1 MPGLIA
7 KLKGVTQSNFLRN
20 IITVSGGQIGAA
32 LIPIAT
38 APILSRLYPPESY
51 GSLGTYMSY
60 SVVLGTLGNW
70 QYAQAIIIEKW
81 ESKARVLSRICF
93 LACLLTSL
101 LAVPLSLWLAFRH
114 DGLLWFLCLPF
125 STFLGG
131 YAASLTALANRYS
144 LYKRMALIAVLPA
157 LISVSLSI
165 SLGFLGYGVSGLFVG
180 YLATQFCTFYLSYRL
195 VRQKKTQVTAHISWR
210 QIFAV
215 LRRHRRFPLYT
226 LPTAFM
232 GSFTQN
238 TPIYALDL
246 LKAKHD
252 AGLYIRANQLLS
264 MPINLIG
271 GAIAQVFQRRAAEEY
286 AAHGTCRPIFNQ
298 SLKLLLL
305 VALGP
310 TVALAFFAPNI
321 FAWFLGP
328 KWVDA
333 GGMARILAPMLFLRL
348 LCSPLSSV
356 FNVAGAQKED
366 FILTLTSSILTISVI
381 SIALWLHWSPTAIVA
396 AFSGCF
402 GLTYLTYIIRSAH
415 HAKGKR

>member
-1 MPGLIA
+1 MFQ
-7 KLKGVTQSNFLRN
+7 KLRSLSQSNFLRN

-51 GSLGTYMSY
+51 GTLATYMSY

-70 QYAQAIIIEKW
+70 QYAQAIVIEKW

-114 DGLLWFLCLPF
+114 DGLLWFLWLPF

-180 YLATQFCTFYLSYRL
+180 YVATQFCTFFLCYRM
-195 VRQKKTQVTAHISWR
+195 VRQRKPEAAGHISWR

-215 LRRHRRFPLYT
+215 LRRHKRFPLYT

-271 GAIAQVFQRRAAEEY
+271 GAIGQVFQRRAAEEY
-286 AAHGTCRPIFNQ
+286 QAHGTCRPIFNQ

-310 TVALAFFAPNI
+310 TLALAFFAPNI

-328 KWVDA
+328 KWADA
-333 GGMARILAPMLFLRL
+333 GSMARILAPMLFLRL

-366 FILTLTSSILTISVI
+366 FILTLMSSVLTIGAVWV
-381 SIALWLHWSPTAIVA
+381 ALWLHWSPVAIVA
-396 AFSGCF
+396 TFSGCF
-402 GLTYLTYIIRSAH
+402 GLTYLIYLIRSAH
-415 HAKGKR
+415 HCQRTR